1 MADSKAPS
9 KSKSKKQRGATR
21 GGARKKTQSGA
32 RKKTQSGAIPK
43 TQTGASRTRKS
54 AAPTGPPLKM
64 TVAVCESTP
73 SAGERARA
81 ILAELGC
88 TVTPE
93 TTADKIA
100 QRCAGNVPPD
110 AVIVAVP
117 GAEEVIAAARG
128 RATAGPVVIGA
139 LGGPALAAADR
150 GREAG
155 ADLFV
160 VRPHGSEALAS
171 ALIAARALTRER
183 ATVRALE
190 STEAMLRERLLRY
203 GQADAETGFQHFD
216 FFKQFLV
223 IELKRAKRYGYPLA
237 ACLVA
242 IDQPA
247 EPAPAP
253 ALLRALRRRVAAT
266 IAATIRDIDLPVD
279 LDEERF
285 LVFLPYTDIA
295 GAENVGK
302 RVASA
307 VAGFGG
313 DDADLTVSVGISA
326 TRPGK
331 PISFARLMRDANA
344 AVRASQ
350 LKGGGR
356 VVVRK

>member
-1 MADSKAPS
+1 MADGKT
-9 KSKSKKQRGATR
+9 KKKKRGATR
-21 GGARKKTQSGA
+21 GGGGRKKTQSGA
-32 RKKTQSGAIPK
+32 SKPA
-43 TQTGASRTRKS
+43 TRKS
-54 AAPTGPPLKM
+54 KAPAGPPLKM
-64 TVAVCESTP
+64 TVSVCESTP
-73 SAGERARA
+73 SANERARS

-93 TTADKIA
+93 KSAEKVAD
-100 QRCAGNVPPD
+100 RCAGTVPPD
-110 AVIVAVP
+110 AVIVAIP
-117 GAEEVIAAARG
+117 EGEAVIEAVRART
-128 RATAGPVVIGA
+128 TAGPVTIGA
-139 LGGPALAAADR
+139 FAGPALAAADKA
-150 GREAG
+150 REAG
-155 ADLFV
+155 TDLFV
-160 VRPHGSEALAS
+160 VRPHGGEALAT
-171 ALIAARALTRER
+171 ALIAARGLTRER
-183 ATVRALE
+183 AAVRALE
-190 STEAMLRERLLRY
+190 SSEAMLRERLLRY

-216 FFKQFLV
+216 FFKQLLV

-242 IDQPA
+242 LDPA
-247 EPAPAP
+247 DPAPDP
-253 ALLRALRRRVAAT
+253 GLLRALRRRVAAT

-295 GAENVGK
+295 GAEHVGN

-313 DDADLTVSVGISA
+313 DDADLTVSVGIAA